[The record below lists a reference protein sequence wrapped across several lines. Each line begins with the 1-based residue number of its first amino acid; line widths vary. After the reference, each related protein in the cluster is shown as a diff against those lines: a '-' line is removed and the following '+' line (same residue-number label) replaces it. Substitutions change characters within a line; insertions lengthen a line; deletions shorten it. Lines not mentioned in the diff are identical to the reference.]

1 MRPQIEP
8 YKRLYRSG
16 KLTLE
21 LLQNKVSEGKLTE
34 AEYEYITKE
43 D

>member
-8 YKRLYRSG
+8 YKRLYKAG

-21 LLQNKVSEGKLTE
+21 LLQKKVSEGKLTE
-34 AEYEYITKE
+34 AEYEYIIGE
-43 D
+43 